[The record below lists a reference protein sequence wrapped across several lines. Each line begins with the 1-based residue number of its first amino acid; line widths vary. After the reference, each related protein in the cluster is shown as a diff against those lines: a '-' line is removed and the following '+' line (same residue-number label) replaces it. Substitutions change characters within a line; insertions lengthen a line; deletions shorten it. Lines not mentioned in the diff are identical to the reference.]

1 MKHSMLIALVSKT
14 DHGPN
19 FGSSSVPHFRLVA
32 DWISTKLCLVVIV
45 NYVII
50 PYLLTLLGLISYA
63 ERQYFHT

>member
-1 MKHSMLIALVSKT
+1 MKHSMLIALVSNP

-45 NYVII
+45 NYV
-50 PYLLTLLGLISYA
+50 YYSLLT
-63 ERQYFHT
+63 YFAGPH